1 MKKRIIIS
9 RLLDKYENS
18 KHLFDPGISNR
29 RVMLRIGPGKKELPE
44 YDYENA
50 SVRDAFND
58 AAQSLVKDEL
68 IVADWVAGR
77 PVLSCISLNLDK
89 VMICYHLTGR
99 IHPKE
104 LAIQFASRIKES
116 LPYVTTSWIV
126 SWKDAV
132 CAEALNEYK
141 VPVYCRKD
149 FAILTDLLKAFSG
162 YDALHGDTITMR
174 AFSSK
179 CYHDT
184 KYFERNV
191 REYFLRVAQKYDLGL
206 AQICE
211 HEELSCRDQLAYLG
225 IYARPELYELS
236 GDATL
241 HTSLGVIDLHAAGT
255 YGLALPSTSVDC
267 IESIDLS
274 RIRRVTF
281 IENKTNYDEYILSER
296 QDDELVV
303 YHGGFLSPQKKK
315 LFGKINTA
323 IKNDCKPFFWADI
336 DLGGFQMYSQLQR
349 IIPNVIPLRMTG
361 NDVITYHHIGLS
373 RQTSYLETLRNSP
386 FNEETSPFKD
396 AIKQI
401 LEYGVTIEQESFLSV

>member
-1 MKKRIIIS
+1 
-9 RLLDKYENS
+9 
-18 KHLFDPGISNR
+18 
-29 RVMLRIGPGKKELPE
+29 
-44 YDYENA
+44 
-50 SVRDAFND
+50 
-58 AAQSLVKDEL
+58 
-68 IVADWVAGR
+68 
-77 PVLSCISLNLDK
+77 
-89 VMICYHLTGR
+89 MICYHLTGR
-99 IHPKE
+99 THPKE

-116 LPYVTTSWIV
+116 LPHVTTSWIV
-126 SWKDAV
+126 SWKDTV

-191 REYFLRVAQKYDLGL
+191 REYFLRIAQKYDLGL

-211 HEELSCRDQLAYLG
+211 HEELSSRDQLAYLG

-236 GDATL
+236 GDATI
-241 HTSLGVIDLHAAGT
+241 HTSLGVIDLYAAGT

-303 YHGGFLSPQKKK
+303 YHGGFLSPKKK
-315 LFGKINTA
+315 RLFSQINAA
-323 IKNDCKPFFWADI
+323 IQENCRCLFWADI
-336 DLGGFQMYSQLQR
+336 DLGGFQMYSQLKKVV
-349 IIPNVIPLRMTG
+349 PGVVPMRMTG
-361 NDVITYHHIGLS
+361 NDVIAHWQNGLL
-373 RQTSYLETLRNSP
+373 RPTVYLETLKESHFNKENSI
-386 FNEETSPFKD
+386 FKD
-396 AIKQI
+396 AITQI
-401 LEYGVTIEQESFLSV
+401 LEYGVTIEQESFLAE